1 VVREKIYH
9 EAGAHTA
16 QAMTLQQILRL
27 ITGAKKEPAERDSF
41 YNILRTT
48 FDEPVLPTAG
58 PASHAAV
65 EAA

>member
-16 QAMTLQQILRL
+16 QAMTLDQILRL
-27 ITGAKKEPAERDSF
+27 VRGARKVPAERDSF
-41 YNILRTT
+41 YHIVRT
-48 FDEPVLPTAG
+48 FDEIDSRP
-58 PASHAAV
+58 AAV